1 MNTQTKI
8 WLEKPSG
15 KRGIYILEEHYFL
28 LSDFIL
34 SLVSVKRSI
43 TLCEL
48 LELARNSASLIVP
61 CDGAWL
67 ILEVKQD
74 LEARGLI
81 RTGNDRNRVQY
92 IILEGAGLSTMEEFI
107 AVSNGVVQ
115 VAGRR
120 QHVAGGG

>member
-8 WLEKPSG
+8 RLEKPSG
-15 KRGIYILEEHYFL
+15 KKGIYILEEHYFL

-61 CDGAWL
+61 CDVAWL